1 LKLDSAF
8 EGLPD
13 KEDRNPWDEAAE

>member
-1 LKLDSAF
+1 LRLDIAF

-13 KEDRNPWDEAAE
+13 KQDRNPWDEGAD